1 MREKR
6 IAQVLE
12 LLSLLFVH
20 LVRAER
26 RLFPQHGAFPVEGC
40 RVLAAELRNARRQ
53 RMERC
58 PDRVGIV
65 EKCEGGLVY
74 TIEGNVNDNCARGR
88 YYVSDTCIF
97 GYGLPAY

>member
-1 MREKR
+1 M
-6 IAQVLE
+6 LE

-26 RLFPQHGAFPVEGC
+26 RFFPQHGAFPVEGC

-65 EKCEGGLVY
+65 AKCEDGLVY
-74 TIEGNVNDNCARGR
+74 TIDGNINDDSAWGC
-88 YYVSDTCIF
+88 YYVGDTCIF
-97 GYGLPAY
+97 GYGLLAY